1 MSTDRLSLSHAPQC
15 EPGYGAENAT
25 GSAVPQPVPGASR
38 RRTPSGSGL
47 RRAVR
52 AGCAGGVEVVESDAQ
67 RFAEQS
73 VRLLLEVVDRRRQ
86 VDQLRAVTEPRVLES
101 VRTMLVQDLAP
112 GRGLGTATVKHVR
125 LTACE
130 AAGAELFAS
139 YQRGARTFALAGR
152 IESARERWRLVALR
166 MY

>member
-1 MSTDRLSLSHAPQC
+1 M
-15 EPGYGAENAT
+15 
-25 GSAVPQPVPGASR
+25 
-38 RRTPSGSGL
+38 

-52 AGCAGGVEVVESDAQ
+52 AACAGGVEVVETGAQ

-86 VDQLRAVTEPRVLES
+86 VDQLRTVTEPRVLES

-125 LTACE
+125 VTPSGSD
-130 AAGAELFAS
+130 GAELFAS
-139 YQRGARTFALAGR
+139 YQRGSRVFALAGR
-152 IESARERWRLVALR
+152 IEPARQRWRLVALR

>member
-1 MSTDRLSLSHAPQC
+1 MPQ
-15 EPGYGAENAT
+15 
-25 GSAVPQPVPGASR
+25 SVPGAPR

-52 AGCAGGVEVVESDAQ
+52 AACAGGVEVVESEAQ

-86 VDQLRAVTEPRVLES
+86 VDQLRSVTEPRVLEA
-101 VRTMLVQDLAP
+101 VRTMLVQDLTP
-112 GRGLGTATVKHVR
+112 GRCLGAAVVKHVR
-125 LTACE
+125 VTSIE
-130 AAGAELFAS
+130 PAGAELFAS